1 MKYKSISLNGT
12 DNYQYSLVKYEDKYK
27 DILGSM
33 KEIDVNLIDSVIAC
47 PRIYSVDSDHQAY
60 MLVKDDD
67 IGVGATYIGTSTDE
81 KDLEVTLQ
89 LDEDKFD
96 DEVDMYKLINQ
107 LVDSLGLYCYEREN
121 IYICLKNKINL
132 SKYNSL
138 KYKEVYLLPNIST
151 YICSNN
157 KYNTLIPLLLKE
169 IKSCEDTLISW
180 KQTWWQ
186 EIQHRT
192 LDDFHL
198 LYDNDDI
205 EKSDEMFNKAS
216 SFSLVDYIRDRNVTF
231 DIDGHVIFSKNIKEN
246 DSTCEFTYNVRKDGF
261 KLKTFDF
268 LLEDNHSYTKII
280 TPNEEIKKSKEKGTK
295 KITYKSGIVDKS
307 SIYAEVKLDDNDD
320 IDKCYIDFRTH
331 RNSGKINGMYLI
343 RINNRDKNF
352 SFSYRTRKD
361 DICKYIDNIYYD
373 DERFSMGTLKNR
385 IEFFR
390 DAINSCYR
398 NGRGAIS
405 SDINISDLVNIEK
418 DVVNFMKKIKSE
430 IPLPYLQE
438 QIDKFI
444 LEYSNSKSNDKVKK
458 LQ

>member
-331 RNSGKINGMYLI
+331 RNNGKINGMYLI